1 MLDIA
6 ELLKA
11 RKSEFISLRELIT
24 RIKLHQ
30 PHVSESE
37 IAEAIYLE
45 MVNDSMPEWVRRGIA
60 GSIEKTGFNSYDAD
74 VSLDRLLTV
83 IFDEG
88 FMPEVSPPPLPSPP
102 QQTSALSEPPMDFD
116 DDIPF

>member
-30 PHVSESE
+30 PHVSESD
-37 IAEAIYLE
+37 IAEVIYLE
-45 MVNDSMPEWVRRGIA
+45 MSNKTMPEWVRRGIA
-60 GSIEKTGFNSYDAD
+60 GSIEKTYVDESNDSDS
-74 VSLDRLLTV
+74 SLEELLKV
-83 IFDEG
+83 VFKLG
-88 FMPEVSPPPLPSPP
+88 CMPEVTPPPVL
-102 QQTSALSEPPMDFD
+102 EPPMDFD